1 MITRVRKYIR
11 DNRMLKAEDM
21 VVAGVS
27 GGADSIAM
35 LHILKKSS
43 ERDRFFH
50 GSGSCPSWDP
60 GPGGGP
66 G

>member
-27 GGADSIAM
+27 GGAGFHSNASYFE
-35 LHILKKSS
+35 KSS

>member
-11 DNRMLKAEDM
+11 DNQMLKAEDM
-21 VVAGVS
+21 VVAGV
-27 GGADSIAM
+27 
-35 LHILKKSS
+35 S

>member
-11 DNRMLKAEDM
+11 DHQMLKAEDM

-27 GGADSIAM
+27 EGRFHSNASYSE
-35 LHILKKSS
+35 KSS
-43 ERDRFFH
+43 ERDWFFH

>member
-35 LHILKKSS
+35 RS
-43 ERDRFFH
+43 EEH
-50 GSGSCPSWDP
+50 TSELQSH
-60 GPGGGP
+60 
-66 G
+66 